1 MLQAVCS
8 QLHPIRNSNMK
19 QPHTK
24 GSENIHFSLLNAGS
38 HRACQ
43 MVYRPE
49 CWSLPRGFK
58 DGQQLAGKYAFLPSD
73 E

>member
-1 MLQAVCS
+1 
-8 QLHPIRNSNMK
+8 MK

-24 GSENIHFSLLNAGS
+24 GSENIHFSLLNAGN

-43 MVYRPE
+43 TVYRPE

-58 DGQQLAGKYAFLPSD
+58 DGQQLAKKYAFLPSD

>member
-1 MLQAVCS
+1 
-8 QLHPIRNSNMK
+8 MK

-38 HRACQ
+38 Q
-43 MVYRPE
+43 KVYRPE

>member
-1 MLQAVCS
+1 
-8 QLHPIRNSNMK
+8 MK

-24 GSENIHFSLLNAGS
+24 GSENIHFSLLNAGN

-43 MVYRPE
+43 TVYRPE
-49 CWSLPRGFK
+49 CWSLSRGFK